1 MQTVKDCE
9 ALYPIGMGW
18 QDNVHLALPS
28 DDENMSNLSGRSG
41 YSSAGE
47 FNSLRYMS
55 DLRNTLG
62 QMEEGKSSTAD
73 DTEAT
78 SQAQTSVMQGD
89 TSSAASNLS
98 KSPAILAQ
106 FNSLKGASAA
116 KRA

>member
-1 MQTVKDCE
+1 MKTVKDCE

-18 QDNVHLALPS
+18 QDNVRLASPS
-28 DDENMSNLSGRSG
+28 DDENMSNLSARSG
-41 YSSAGE
+41 YSSQGE

-55 DLRNTLG
+55 DLRSNTLR

-78 SQAQTSVMQGD
+78 SQAQTSVMQGE

-98 KSPAILAQ
+98 KSPAILA
-106 FNSLKGASAA
+106 
-116 KRA
+116 